1 MDMCFFCFKQKT
13 AYEMRISDWSSDVC
27 SSDLRLRA
35 PAPGQGAR
43 QATPGGKGM
52 QRSGCLLFAMTFLAG
67 AGLAQPP
74 SNADVPTAAVSPACP
89 ESRPIRPPLFPAQMV
104 REKRGGSVVL
114 DLERSEEHASELQS
128 LMRISYAVFCLKK
141 KNSIMRQKNNA
152 QKYEEKHNI

>member
-1 MDMCFFCFKQKT
+1 
-13 AYEMRISDWSSDVC
+13 
-27 SSDLRLRA
+27 
-35 PAPGQGAR
+35 
-43 QATPGGKGM
+43 M

-114 DLERSEEHASELQS
+114 DLEEDACGRVIDASLRKRSRRQFNEAAIASVMGAS
-128 LMRISYAVFCLKK
+128 LDDGQRARGKDGHFEREVGFDKRRGTKPATLDGPW
-141 KNSIMRQKNNA
+141 A
-152 QKYEEKHNI
+152 TGE

>member
-1 MDMCFFCFKQKT
+1 
-13 AYEMRISDWSSDVC
+13 MRISDLSSDVC
-27 SSDLRLRA
+27 SSDLIDLTRLRA
-35 PAPGQGAR
+35 PAPGQGAG

-114 DLERSEEHASELQS
+114 DLEVDACGRV
-128 LMRISYAVFCLKK
+128 ID
-141 KNSIMRQKNNA
+141 
-152 QKYEEKHNI
+152 